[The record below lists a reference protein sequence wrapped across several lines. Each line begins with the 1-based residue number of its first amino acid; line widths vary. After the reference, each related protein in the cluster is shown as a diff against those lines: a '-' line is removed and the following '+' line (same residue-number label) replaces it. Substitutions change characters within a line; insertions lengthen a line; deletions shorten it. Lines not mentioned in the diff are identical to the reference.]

1 MESRRSMPS
10 LITVTAVFALIKLF
24 CFVISTPFRT
34 KSFIGTAPV
43 SYLLQNNS
51 HSQQTNT
58 RALPSLAVQSSA
70 LLEVTSIVR
79 IYICEYHY
87 QHWNNISDGPW
98 FCRVCYNQKRTVKV
112 SSDLSP
118 KISFCPSIHGQ
129 VLRFQGY
136 MRLRH
141 AQGSWG

>member
-1 MESRRSMPS
+1 MKAEDRCPQISA
-10 LITVTAVFALIKLF
+10 TEVFALIKLF

-43 SYLLQNNS
+43 VPLQNNS

-70 LLEVTSIVR
+70 LLEVTSSAYIYVSIIISIETTFLMGLDFVSFAITKR
-79 IYICEYHY
+79 IE
-87 QHWNNISDGPW
+87 
-98 FCRVCYNQKRTVKV
+98 KV

-136 MRLRH
+136 YAVAPRTR
-141 AQGSWG
+141 